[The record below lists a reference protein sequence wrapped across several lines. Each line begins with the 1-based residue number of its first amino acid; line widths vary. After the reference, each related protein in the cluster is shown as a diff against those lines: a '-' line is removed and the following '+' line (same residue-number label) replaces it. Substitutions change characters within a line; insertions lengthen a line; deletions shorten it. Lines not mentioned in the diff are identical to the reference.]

1 MKRWYFLTQNKWKE
15 KELLWKMKK
24 RSESRENLRKMID
37 FYFAV
42 VYDNIAKFGIPIGK
56 YIIVGITLIMKEVN

>member
-1 MKRWYFLTQNKWKE
+1 
-15 KELLWKMKK
+15 LLWKMKK
-24 RSESRENLRKMID
+24 SSESRENLRKMID

>member
-1 MKRWYFLTQNKWKE
+1 MIWKE
-15 KELLWKMKK
+15 KELLLKMKK
-24 RSESRENLRKMID
+24 CLPFPENLRKKID